1 MATEP
6 IFQMFPRRRRK
17 SCVPAGPE
25 SGELGESDRFLQ
37 KHYPMLYMNVSAR
50 EHPSIESVRCEA
62 EETRCLLC
70 RTLDRN
76 TLDSVRVLEPHEV
89 APYLN
94 SCGQDFTEKQV
105 NVHLAH
111 SVGEENLAGVLQNMS
126 VDLIAGSYSLASA
139 ASLRVMNRV
148 QTHMG
153 RVFFA
158 ADQDMAK
165 VHNDA
170 VKQFMGLAA
179 TCQSLMKQRQGKGE
193 KGPVTS
199 NSSSSSSSYS
209 SSSSSSPHP
218 LLDSARTFL
227 CATFVFVLTVTT
239 EAGGEEPYGYA
250 PYVWVSVQTC
260 NTRSGWC
267 VGSSATGFALDRG
280 GDGAGSTGRSTDPR
294 CTHYCP
300 GKITAN
306 WRGTREHSGDLETH
320 TAGGFLLGAYVRKL
334 DRSSCVEVPGGFGC
348 SDRVVP
354 TLPLNKISILLHA
367 SPGNRAYYLGED
379 ASAEC
384 EPGPQCAAYKL
395 LRRTLY
401 APASSRRWP
410 DAEDVLAIRN
420 SPYACVLAYAGL
432 GDAESLGACHS
443 QLGDHCFESEGNKFC
458 VGNSRSQWTGLTNAD
473 AQASAP
479 LVICEVSDSRSMRS
493 RGPAYAPTPQEIR
506 DFVGPSSCDAT
517 ILPVDRAL
525 YSPPSAQGRLS
536 LALDASAFLTVA
548 EAGHVVMK
556 VPFDE
561 CLIPVSSSSADFSS
575 VARSVAETLAR
586 AITSTYS
593 TALLLD
599 ASGWGAATNC
609 TRSAWNGTNF
619 TEVASSAADAL
630 TREGVS
636 KIFLGLPRSRELL
649 GEIGLRDW
657 ARSTPS

>member
-6 IFQMFPRRRRK
+6 IFQMFPEATEE
-17 SCVPAGPE
+17 SCVPSDPE

-218 LLDSARTFL
+218 LL
-227 CATFVFVLTVTT
+227 
-239 EAGGEEPYGYA
+239 
-250 PYVWVSVQTC
+250 
-260 NTRSGWC
+260 
-267 VGSSATGFALDRG
+267 
-280 GDGAGSTGRSTDPR
+280 
-294 CTHYCP
+294 
-300 GKITAN
+300 
-306 WRGTREHSGDLETH
+306 
-320 TAGGFLLGAYVRKL
+320 
-334 DRSSCVEVPGGFGC
+334 
-348 SDRVVP
+348 
-354 TLPLNKISILLHA
+354 
-367 SPGNRAYYLGED
+367 
-379 ASAEC
+379 
-384 EPGPQCAAYKL
+384 
-395 LRRTLY
+395 
-401 APASSRRWP
+401 
-410 DAEDVLAIRN
+410 
-420 SPYACVLAYAGL
+420 
-432 GDAESLGACHS
+432 
-443 QLGDHCFESEGNKFC
+443 
-458 VGNSRSQWTGLTNAD
+458 
-473 AQASAP
+473 
-479 LVICEVSDSRSMRS
+479 
-493 RGPAYAPTPQEIR
+493 
-506 DFVGPSSCDAT
+506 
-517 ILPVDRAL
+517 
-525 YSPPSAQGRLS
+525 
-536 LALDASAFLTVA
+536 
-548 EAGHVVMK
+548 
-556 VPFDE
+556 
-561 CLIPVSSSSADFSS
+561 
-575 VARSVAETLAR
+575 
-586 AITSTYS
+586 
-593 TALLLD
+593 
-599 ASGWGAATNC
+599 
-609 TRSAWNGTNF
+609 
-619 TEVASSAADAL
+619 
-630 TREGVS
+630 
-636 KIFLGLPRSRELL
+636 
-649 GEIGLRDW
+649 
-657 ARSTPS
+657 

>member
-1 MATEP
+1 MFQKRRVDGARGTQRRGSDRASGRRSAPRGVSNTQERPDEEAPSDDPRPAGFVSSMATEP
-6 IFQMFPRRRRK
+6 IFQMFPEATEE
-17 SCVPAGPE
+17 SCVPSDPE

-218 LLDSARTFL
+218 LL
-227 CATFVFVLTVTT
+227 
-239 EAGGEEPYGYA
+239 
-250 PYVWVSVQTC
+250 
-260 NTRSGWC
+260 
-267 VGSSATGFALDRG
+267 
-280 GDGAGSTGRSTDPR
+280 
-294 CTHYCP
+294 
-300 GKITAN
+300 
-306 WRGTREHSGDLETH
+306 
-320 TAGGFLLGAYVRKL
+320 
-334 DRSSCVEVPGGFGC
+334 
-348 SDRVVP
+348 
-354 TLPLNKISILLHA
+354 
-367 SPGNRAYYLGED
+367 
-379 ASAEC
+379 
-384 EPGPQCAAYKL
+384 
-395 LRRTLY
+395 
-401 APASSRRWP
+401 
-410 DAEDVLAIRN
+410 
-420 SPYACVLAYAGL
+420 
-432 GDAESLGACHS
+432 
-443 QLGDHCFESEGNKFC
+443 
-458 VGNSRSQWTGLTNAD
+458 
-473 AQASAP
+473 
-479 LVICEVSDSRSMRS
+479 
-493 RGPAYAPTPQEIR
+493 
-506 DFVGPSSCDAT
+506 
-517 ILPVDRAL
+517 
-525 YSPPSAQGRLS
+525 
-536 LALDASAFLTVA
+536 
-548 EAGHVVMK
+548 
-556 VPFDE
+556 
-561 CLIPVSSSSADFSS
+561 
-575 VARSVAETLAR
+575 
-586 AITSTYS
+586 
-593 TALLLD
+593 
-599 ASGWGAATNC
+599 
-609 TRSAWNGTNF
+609 
-619 TEVASSAADAL
+619 
-630 TREGVS
+630 
-636 KIFLGLPRSRELL
+636 
-649 GEIGLRDW
+649 
-657 ARSTPS
+657 